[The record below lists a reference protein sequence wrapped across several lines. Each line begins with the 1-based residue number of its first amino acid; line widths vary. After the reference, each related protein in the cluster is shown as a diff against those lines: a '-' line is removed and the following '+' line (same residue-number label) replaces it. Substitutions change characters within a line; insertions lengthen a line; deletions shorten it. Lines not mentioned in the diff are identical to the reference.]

1 MSLLDTL
8 KGFSPEDESLWT
20 DDGLPSID
28 AVKAATGD
36 KKVTRDAI
44 NKAALGLTRTNVA
57 EYIAPPEAN
66 VVEEV
71 VAQPTVTVEEAPV
84 ALEGV
89 AALLAEIE
97 AVRAIIVAKQAAAS
111 DIAKEVAAL
120 TVQLNALELKI
131 PVRELYLENER
142 KNIEGFAAR
151 SEKETQERLANI
163 AKLEASGLSVEQ
175 IMELVPKQQ
184 VLNYARII

>member
-8 KGFSPEDESLWT
+8 KGFSPEDDSLWT

-57 EYIAPPEAN
+57 EYVAPPETN

-97 AVRAIIVAKQAAAS
+97 AVRATIVAKQAAAS

>member
-8 KGFSPEDESLWT
+8 KGFSPEDDSLWT

-57 EYIAPPEAN
+57 EYVAPPEAN
-66 VVEEV
+66 VAEEV

-97 AVRAIIVAKQAAAS
+97 AVRATIAAKQATAS

-120 TVQLNALELKI
+120 TVQLNVLELKI

>member
-8 KGFSPEDESLWT
+8 KGFSPEDDSLWT

-36 KKVTRDAI
+36 KKVTREAI

-57 EYIAPPEAN
+57 EYVAPPEAN
-66 VVEEV
+66 VVEV
-71 VAQPTVTVEEAPV
+71 VAAQPTVTVEEAPV

-97 AVRAIIVAKQAAAS
+97 AVRATIAAKQATAS

-120 TVQLNALELKI
+120 TVQLNVLELKI